1 MQADS
6 GGILITGATGQ
17 VGEALTRTLSP
28 FARLICPTHEEM
40 DLANPAAIRQ
50 LMREVRPRWIVN
62 AAAYTAVD
70 KAESEPS
77 VAFTLNAT
85 APSVLAE
92 EAAAIG
98 APLIHFSTD
107 YVFDGTKS
115 APYVESDLTGPL
127 NTYGCTKLAGEAAIS
142 GSTDA
147 YFIFRTSWV
156 YGVTGHN
163 FLRSILRLARQR
175 ETLSIVNDQHGG
187 PTWSFELA
195 RMTAHMIQHV
205 EQLAIGSTVQ
215 QAAVPLSGIYHASGS
230 GETTWFGFASA
241 AVAHLRAL
249 EPNTRLAT
257 ILPIPTT
264 QYPTP
269 ARRPLNSLLDCSKLQ
284 QAFGWTMPDWRQ
296 SLAQVFAESAHSL

>member
-195 RMTAHMIQHV
+195 RMTAHMIYRAASRSAPQRHLPRKRLRRDHVVRLRFRRGCSSPRARAQHPPRHHSSYPDDAV
-205 EQLAIGSTVQ
+205 PHTRKAAAQLAARLF
-215 QAAVPLSGIYHASGS
+215 QAPAGLRLDHA
-230 GETTWFGFASA
+230 
-241 AVAHLRAL
+241 
-249 EPNTRLAT
+249 RLAPVPRT
-257 ILPIPTT
+257 GL
-264 QYPTP
+264 
-269 ARRPLNSLLDCSKLQ
+269 RRIRP
-284 QAFGWTMPDWRQ
+284 
-296 SLAQVFAESAHSL
+296 